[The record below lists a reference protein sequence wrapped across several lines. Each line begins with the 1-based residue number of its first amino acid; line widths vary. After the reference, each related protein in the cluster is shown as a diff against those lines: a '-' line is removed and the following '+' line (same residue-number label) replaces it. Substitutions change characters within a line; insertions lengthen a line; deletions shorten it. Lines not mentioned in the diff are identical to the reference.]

1 MDAFVTALN
10 TGLSADAMWGAVTPL
25 VPLIITVTLFAL
37 TFYVA
42 RRLTR
47 KTGHG
52 KAGF

>member
-1 MDAFVTALN
+1 MTGFVTALN

-42 RRLTR
+42 RRLT
-47 KTGHG
+47 KKSSKG
-52 KAGF
+52 KGGF